1 MDFSCGSRQLIFTR
15 CENFLGSFSLGTCLA
30 SKLEW
35 MVGCRMFVFFFFF
48 LDGNSLETKNHIYQ
62 NTFKRAIDWPFFIWL
77 YAPKTTKVCP
87 PRLLWINVKTLVS
100 PEEIPLWVTTPLL
113 CCSATVAQTLTSHTR
128 LVPLSWHVP
137 RNKMHYRFLA
147 WTLHNS
153 VMHQLDYF
161 HLCFYTV
168 THIQDVKGQTRIQ
181 EGNA

>member
-1 MDFSCGSRQLIFTR
+1 MDGRLSDVC
-15 CENFLGSFSLGTCLA
+15 
-30 SKLEW
+30 
-35 MVGCRMFVFFFFF
+35 FFFFF
-48 LDGNSLETKNHIYQ
+48 LDGNSLETKNIYIYIK
-62 NTFKRAIDWPFFIWL
+62 TLLSERLTGRFSFGYTP
-77 YAPKTTKVCP
+77 PKTTKVCP